1 MEQERAEAIRQRMR
15 QDWGTRSG
23 HYAANAAAKN
33 RGYARVLAAA
43 VDPAPGERVLDVA
56 TGPGVVALEA
66 AHLVGPTGQVVATD
80 LVPEW
85 EAVIDEACAKEH
97 LTAVEFHTMGAEALD
112 FADGTFD
119 VAFCQF
125 GLMFVPEP
133 VQALREMHRVLRD
146 GGRLGIAV
154 WSTPDRVGHFLVVR
168 TILRHGPQVAPAE
181 RMPSP
186 LDLGEPGLIER
197 HVATAGFRE
206 IKVTHETRELIVTD
220 PEEEW
225 QRHRDE
231 PGSMAAKVMAALPT
245 EEQERVHDE
254 VIAALNQH
262 RQEGVIRLPSE
273 AIIVTARR

>member
-33 RGYARVLAAA
+33 RGYARVLVAA
-43 VDPAPGERVLDVA
+43 VKPAPGERVLDVA

-85 EAVIDEACAKEH
+85 EAVIDEACAREH
-97 LTAVEFHTMGAEALD
+97 LTEVEFHTMGAETLT
-112 FADGTFD
+112 FPDGTFD

-125 GLMFVPEP
+125 GLMFVPDP

-146 GGRLGIAV
+146 DGRLGIAV
-154 WSTPDRVGHFLVVR
+154 WSTPDKVGHFLVVR
-168 TILRHGPQVAPAE
+168 TILKHGPEVPPAE

-197 HVATAGFRE
+197 HVASAGFRE
-206 IKVTHETRELIVTD
+206 IAMMRETRELIIAD

-225 QRHRDE
+225 RRHRDE
-231 PGSMAAKVMAALPT
+231 PGGMAVKVIAALSAD
-245 EEQERVHDE
+245 EQARLHDE
-254 VIAALNQH
+254 VIEALNQY
-262 RQEGVIRLPSE
+262 RQDGVVRMPSE